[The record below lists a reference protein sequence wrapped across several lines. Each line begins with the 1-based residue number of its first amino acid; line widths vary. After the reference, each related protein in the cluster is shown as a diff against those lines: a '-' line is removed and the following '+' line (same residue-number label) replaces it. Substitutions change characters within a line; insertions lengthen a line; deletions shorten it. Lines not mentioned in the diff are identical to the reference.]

1 MSFTLPEN
9 VDPNKVTVTCKDRDL
24 IVRAEDKIEEKDRMS
39 QFSYYKR
46 STLPDHTDFSKI
58 SCSLDKNKLSVTA
71 PLKNDVELSLRQIP
85 IQSIKN

>member
-1 MSFTLPEN
+1 MSVTL
-9 VDPNKVTVTCKDRDL
+9 KDRDL

-46 STLPDHTDFSKI
+46 SSLPENTDFNALK
-58 SCSLDKNKLSVTA
+58 CNLDKNKLSVTA
-71 PLKNDVELSLRQIP
+71 PLSSDFKPALRQIP